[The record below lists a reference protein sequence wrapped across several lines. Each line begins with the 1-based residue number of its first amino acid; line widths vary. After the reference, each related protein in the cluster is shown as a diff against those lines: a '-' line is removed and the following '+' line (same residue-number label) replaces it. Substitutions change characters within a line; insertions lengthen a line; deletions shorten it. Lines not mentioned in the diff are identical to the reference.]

1 VSVRDA
7 EPYLD
12 DALRSVAEQ
21 THEELEVIVVDDGS
35 PDAAADIA
43 RPPRRE
49 GDSSLPWALTTSPG
63 RGGSSFSSPR
73 STPRLRAR
81 VRAAT
86 ARARRLRRRR
96 VTPVP
101 VVGLKDVRLTLVL
114 CALLLL
120 ASSATA
126 ARPPASVAV
135 EHSRFGDILFDG
147 RGYVLYAFTRD
158 PRGKSVCSG
167 ACARAWPPYVVKSR
181 LHAGAGVARN
191 RLATTRRSD
200 GSWQLT
206 YAGRPLYYYV
216 GDRRPGQILCQN
228 VSEFGGVWRV
238 VRASGR
244 LVG

>member
-1 VSVRDA
+1 M
-7 EPYLD
+7 
-12 DALRSVAEQ
+12 
-21 THEELEVIVVDDGS
+21 
-35 PDAAADIA
+35 
-43 RPPRRE
+43 
-49 GDSSLPWALTTSPG
+49 
-63 RGGSSFSSPR
+63 
-73 STPRLRAR
+73 
-81 VRAAT
+81 
-86 ARARRLRRRR
+86 
-96 VTPVP
+96 
-101 VVGLKDVRLTLVL
+101 RLTIVL
-114 CALLLL
+114 CALLLV

-158 PRGKSVCSG
+158 PRGKSVCG
-167 ACARAWPPYVVKSR
+167 GPCARAWPPYVVKSR

-191 RLATTRRSD
+191 RLATTRRRD
-200 GSWQLT
+200 GSLQLT
-206 YAGRPLYYYV
+206 YADRPLYYYI